1 MNQVF
6 FYFLM
11 LVTWD
16 PTGPNETMVA
26 SRTVVASTE
35 DSSANCMAVGEKL
48 VRETTAKD
56 KKLQA
61 KYFCLPYISPEEADA
76 ALKSL

>member
-1 MNQVF
+1 MEQVF
-6 FYFLM
+6 FYFLV

-35 DSSANCMAVGEKL
+35 DSDANCKATGEKL
-48 VRETTAKD
+48 VREVIAKD
-56 KKLQA
+56 KKRQA
-61 KYFCLPYISPEEADA
+61 KYFCLPYISPDEADV
-76 ALKSL
+76 ALKNL